1 MRQIAFICFIVLL
14 LASCKKDSLTP
25 NPKPNPNESVSYD
38 NVEYGGDAQQ
48 KMDIFLPALRSVNT
62 TKTIVVIH
70 GGTWTTGDKSEM
82 KYVVDS
88 LKVRLPDYA
97 FVNLNYR
104 LVVSNSANLFP
115 TQENDIKTAIG
126 FYLSKSS
133 EYSTSKDIIVIGGSA
148 GAHLAMLHSYKN
160 DPDKHVKAVVDFFG
174 PVDLVTEWNEGF
186 LAQIVLT
193 SVTGKTYDAD
203 PNIYIQSSPVNFITA
218 QSPPTIAFQGGMDNV
233 VIPAQTNLLVAKL
246 GAMGVANQMFLYPT
260 EGHGFSTATNS
271 DAINRILIFISK
283 YVQ

>member
-14 LASCKKDSLTP
+14 LASCKKDSTTP
-25 NPKPNPNESVSYD
+25 APNPNEAVSYN
-38 NVEYGGDAQQ
+38 NVEYGGDGQQ
-48 KMDIFLPALRSVNT
+48 TMDIFLPAQRSVTT

-88 LKVRLPDYA
+88 LKIRLPDYA

-104 LVVSNSANLFP
+104 LAVSNSTNFFP
-115 TQENDIKTAIG
+115 TQENDIKAAIG

-133 EYSTSKDIIVIGGSA
+133 EYFISTNIIVLGGSA

-174 PVDLVTEWNEGF
+174 PVDLVAEWNEGL

-193 SVTGKTYDAD
+193 SVTGKTYIAD
-203 PNIYIQSSPVNFITA
+203 PNIYTQSSPVNFITA
-218 QSPPTIAFQGGMDNV
+218 QSPPTIAFQGGMDNI
-233 VIPAQTNLLVAKL
+233 VIPAQTDLLIAKL
-246 GAMGVANQMFLYPT
+246 NTMGVANQMFLYPT
-260 EGHGFSTATNS
+260 EGHGFSTAANS
-271 DAINRILIFISK
+271 DAINKMLIFISK

>member
-14 LASCKKDSLTP
+14 LASCKKDSTTP
-25 NPKPNPNESVSYD
+25 APNPNEAVSYN
-38 NVEYGGDAQQ
+38 NVEYGGDGQQ
-48 KMDIFLPALRSVNT
+48 TMDIFLPAQRSVKT

-88 LKVRLPDYA
+88 LKIRLPDYA

-104 LVVSNSANLFP
+104 LAVSNTTNFFP

-133 EYSTSKDIIVIGGSA
+133 EYSTSTNIIVLGGSA
-148 GAHLAMLHSYKN
+148 GAHLGMLHSYKN
-160 DPDKHVKAVVDFFG
+160 DPDKHVKAIVDFFG
-174 PVDLVTEWNEGF
+174 PVDLVAEWNEGL

-193 SVTGKTYDAD
+193 SVTGKTYIAD
-203 PNIYIQSSPVNFITA
+203 PNIYTQSSPVNFITA
-218 QSPPTIAFQGGMDNV
+218 QSPPTIAFQGGMDNI
-233 VIPAQTNLLVAKL
+233 VIPAQTDLLITKL
-246 GAMGVANQMFLYPT
+246 GAMGVANQMYLYPN
-260 EGHGFSTATNS
+260 EGHGFSTAANS
-271 DAINRILIFISK
+271 DAINKMLIFISK